1 MVYHERVFHNYFIS
15 CHGRI
20 VANTVNGH
28 ELHDW
33 KVGRNIVEYTTASC
47 NLIGCI
53 LMAWCK
59 TKVIR

>member
-1 MVYHERVFHNYFIS
+1 M
-15 CHGRI
+15 
-20 VANTVNGH
+20 ANTVNGH